1 MQNILVPYDYSEN
14 AGEAVKYAI
23 QVSEKYNTKVH
34 ILYVFDAPPMVRLVS
49 EQAATELAKDINP
62 QKLQKHIE
70 ENILTTNLFKNIEY
84 SVKFGNPSSMIVET
98 CKELSPIL
106 VVMGMKGNSSWTYLT
121 FGSVTMRM
129 IDTLNI
135 PVLVIP
141 PGVEYNDIKRIGFG
155 TDFNIEDFF
164 VINNLINF
172 ATVMKAK
179 LYCFHVKASDT
190 GWHSPTIRYMKD
202 KYKDSIDSGV
212 LQIDMINN
220 LSVSEGIAKYIDENK
235 IDMMAILKEK
245 HTIISR
251 IFDKSYTKSL
261 TLSSNIP
268 VMIFREED

>member
-34 ILYVFDAPPMVRLVS
+34 VLYVFDAPPMVRLVS
-49 EQAATELAKDINP
+49 EQAATELARDINP
-62 QKLQKHIE
+62 EKLKAHIE
-70 ENILTTNLFKNIEY
+70 ENVLNTNLFKNVEY
-84 SVKFGNPSSMIVET
+84 HVKFGSPSSTIVDY
-98 CKELSPIL
+98 CKELGPIL
-106 VVMGMKGNSSWTYLT
+106 LVMGMRGNSSWTYLT
-121 FGSVTMRM
+121 FGSVTMRI
-129 IDTLNI
+129 IDSVDI

-172 ATVMKAK
+172 ATILKAK
-179 LYCFHVKASDT
+179 LYCFHVKAADT

-202 KYKDSIDSGV
+202 KYKDSIDNGIM
-212 LQIDMINN
+212 QIDLINN
-220 LSVSEGIAKYIDENK
+220 QSVSAGIDKYIQDNK
-235 IDMMAILKEK
+235 IDLLAILKEK
-245 HTIISR
+245 HTVISR

-261 TLSSNIP
+261 TISSNIP